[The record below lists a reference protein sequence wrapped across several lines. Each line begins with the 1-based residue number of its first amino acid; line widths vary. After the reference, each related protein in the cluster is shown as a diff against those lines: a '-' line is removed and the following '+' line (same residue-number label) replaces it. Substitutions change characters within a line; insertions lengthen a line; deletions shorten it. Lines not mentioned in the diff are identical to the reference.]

1 MVPRGGFNVT
11 RRVLVT
17 GATSL
22 IGRHVVEQLV
32 GRGDEVRT
40 LQRRPAAR
48 CDVDDRAGDI
58 AVPEAV
64 AAAVQGVDAIIHL
77 AAKVGIVGKRSEFA
91 RVNVDGTRNVLAAAR
106 LHGVSRLVH
115 VSSPSVAH
123 AGHPIIGDGAVPALD
138 AVPQGNWYSGTKAVA
153 ERLVLSA
160 NGPDLAVV
168 AVRPHLV
175 WGPGDTQ
182 LVGRIVERA
191 GSGRL
196 AIVGGGTALVDTT
209 YIDNAADA
217 LVAALDAVAP
227 GARCAGRAYV
237 IANGEP
243 RPIRELVLGI
253 CHAAGRAPSMRDV
266 PFQVARRVGG
276 LVERAW
282 PYLGRTD
289 EPPITRFL
297 AEQLGTAHWFDP
309 RPAQADLGWSPQ
321 VSIDDGLARLAR
333 WFDGTTAVRSR

>member
-1 MVPRGGFNVT
+1 VAE
-11 RRVLVT
+11 RVLIT

-22 IGRHVVEQLV
+22 IGQQVVDRLI
-32 GRGDEVRT
+32 GRGSEVRT
-40 LQRRPAAR
+40 LQRTPGERR
-48 CDVDDRAGDI
+48 DGVDDWSGDI
-58 AVPEAV
+58 ADSDAV
-64 AAAVQGVDAIIHL
+64 ASAVDGVDAVIHL
-77 AAKVGIVGKRSEFA
+77 AAKVGIVGQRSEFVA
-91 RVNVDGTRNVLAAAR
+91 ANVDGTRNVLDAAR
-106 LHGVSRLVH
+106 RSGVGRIVH

-123 AGHPIIGDGAVPALD
+123 DGRPIIGDGAAPALES
-138 AVPQGNWYSGTKAVA
+138 VEHGGWYSETKAIA
-153 ERLVLSA
+153 ERLALSA
-160 NGPDLAVV
+160 DGPDLAVV

-191 GSGRL
+191 RSGRL

-227 GARCAGRAYV
+227 GADCAGQAYV
-237 IANGEP
+237 VANGEP

-253 CHAAGRAPSMRDV
+253 CQAAGVEADPRDV
-266 PFQVARRVGG
+266 PFRVARRLGG
-276 LVERAW
+276 AVDRVW
-282 PYLGRTD
+282 PRLGRTD

-309 RPAQADLGWSPQ
+309 RPAQRDLGWVPR
-321 VSIDDGLARLAR
+321 VSIDEGLDRLRR
-333 WFDGTTAVRSR
+333 WFDEQPA